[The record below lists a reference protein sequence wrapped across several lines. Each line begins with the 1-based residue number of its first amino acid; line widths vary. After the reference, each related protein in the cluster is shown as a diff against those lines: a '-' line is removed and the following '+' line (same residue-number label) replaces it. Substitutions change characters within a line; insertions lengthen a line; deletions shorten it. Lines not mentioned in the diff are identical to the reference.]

1 MGVAWVQHFSGNHQA
16 AMEEALRARALAPN
30 SEEAGNV
37 LVSSYEGLGRYEDA
51 ARIASEQLCWGLPLD
66 GSQLLAAYREKGRD
80 GYWRKR
86 LELMEAANGPPPV
99 FFGYAVAHCELGN
112 PDRAIDYLERMVE
125 AHVGAVVFIGVDPT
139 LSTLKGHPRYDALVK
154 RAGLPTVSARRTVS
168 T

>member
-1 MGVAWVQHFSGNHQA
+1 
-16 AMEEALRARALAPN
+16 
-30 SEEAGNV
+30 
-37 LVSSYEGLGRYEDA
+37 
-51 ARIASEQLCWGLPLD
+51 
-66 GSQLLAAYREKGRD
+66 
-80 GYWRKR
+80 
-86 LELMEAANGPPPV
+86 MEAANGPPPV